1 MNKRVLS
8 LTLLL
13 ACFSLMMQAEG
24 RIVESFNS
32 GWVFKKAPAGK
43 ELAVNAPKWDEWMDE
58 VEIPHTWNAKDMQ
71 VQFDNFY
78 EGPAY
83 IQKALFLPCRN
94 ERETRVSPL

>member
-13 ACFSLMMQAEG
+13 ACFSLVMQAEG

-43 ELAVNAPKWDEWMDE
+43 ELAVNAPKWESGLGRSCLATHSGKCHNLNTT
-58 VEIPHTWNAKDMQ
+58 VN
-71 VQFDNFY
+71 
-78 EGPAY
+78 
-83 IQKALFLPCRN
+83 
-94 ERETRVSPL
+94 

>member
-32 GWVFKKAPAGK
+32 GWGFKKAPAGK
-43 ELAVNAPKWDEWMDE
+43 ELAVNAPKWES
-58 VEIPHTWNAKDMQ
+58 
-71 VQFDNFY
+71 
-78 EGPAY
+78 G
-83 IQKALFLPCRN
+83 
-94 ERETRVSPL
+94 

>member
-13 ACFSLMMQAEG
+13 ACFSLVMQAEG

-43 ELAVNAPKWDEWMDE
+43 ELAVNAPK
-58 VEIPHTWNAKDMQ
+58 
-71 VQFDNFY
+71 
-78 EGPAY
+78 
-83 IQKALFLPCRN
+83 
-94 ERETRVSPL
+94 